1 MSTNPVRDLLLD
13 SEATLRLA
21 THALES
27 EIFAAQPNGTARQ
40 VTAADGASVNGLAR
54 PAAAAGSEAEYEPLG
69 LAALPMLLLR
79 VYREIDT
86 MVERLRES
94 RGALQKAAVDKLHHT
109 NEKLQL
115 VTSATEVAAT
125 DIMDSVDRALAMV
138 DQLETRENADLSDDA
153 NAIRAA
159 LRDELFAVMTR
170 LQFQDITTQQINHAS
185 AMLGEMESRL
195 AALSQVFD
203 PRALGF
209 AVEEEAPMTAG
220 TFDPQA
226 TTQNPDA
233 RQALADQLFQ
243 SP

>member
-21 THALES
+21 TQALEN
-27 EIFAAQPNGTARQ
+27 EIFAVQPGRPPQLASAA
-40 VTAADGASVNGLAR
+40 VTG
-54 PAAAAGSEAEYEPLG
+54 PAAEAVRTDADSEPLG

-79 VYREIDT
+79 VYREIDN

-94 RGALQKAAVDKLHHT
+94 RGVLRKAAVDKLHHT
-109 NEKLQL
+109 NEKLRL

-125 DIMDSVDRALAMV
+125 DIMDSVDRALVMV

-185 AMLGEMESRL
+185 AMLAEMEARL

-209 AVEEEAPMTAG
+209 AMEEEEKAPLHAG
-220 TFDPQA
+220 TYDPQA
-226 TTQNPDA
+226 TTHNPDA
-233 RQALADQLFQ
+233 RQALADQLFE

>member
-21 THALES
+21 TQALENEVFS
-27 EIFAAQPNGTARQ
+27 VHSARTPQ
-40 VTAADGASVNGLAR
+40 L
-54 PAAAAGSEAEYEPLG
+54 AAAAVTGQAADAARAEADYEPLG
-69 LAALPMLLLR
+69 LAALPMMLLR

-125 DIMDSVDRALAMV
+125 DIMDSVDRALVMV

-159 LRDELFAVMTR
+159 LRDELFTVMTR

-185 AMLGEMESRL
+185 AMLAEMETRL

-209 AVEEEAPMTAG
+209 AVEEEAPLQPG
-220 TFDPQA
+220 TYDPQA

-233 RQALADQLFQ
+233 RQALADQLFE